1 MENETLP
8 KVLKKIKN
16 EKSLISEDDYQILLK
31 YNIDS
36 ELFIETDDT
45 SKITYT
51 LNSFE
56 DFQKF
61 LTFNNI
67 VVDEKIINF
76 KDETLI
82 TILKHITGIES
93 IISYNEY

>member
-16 EKSLISEDDYQILLK
+16 NESLISEDDYRILLK
-31 YNIDS
+31 YKINS

-45 SKITYT
+45 TKITYT

-61 LTFNNI
+61 LRFNNI
-67 VVDEKIINF
+67 IIDDEITNF
-76 KDETLI
+76 KDEALI
-82 TILKHITGIES
+82 AVLKHITGIES
-93 IISYNEY
+93 IISYDEY

>member
-61 LTFNNI
+61 LTSNNI
-67 VVDEKIINF
+67 AVDEKIINF

-82 TILKHITGIES
+82 AILKHITGIES